1 MKFSDFNLSKDLL
14 SGLSEAGYIECTP
27 VQEASLQT
35 VINQGRDVYAQ
46 SQTGTGK
53 TAAFL
58 VPILQLLFQNDNEDE
73 YALVLTPTRELAL
86 QVEKEAKLLAKNLS
100 LKIVHILGGVEYA
113 AQEKGLKDKP
123 RLIIGTPG
131 RLQDFVNQNIL
142 DLKKAKYLIVD
153 EADRMFDMGFQNDV
167 LTLITAMRAPKERFS
182 LLFSA
187 TLNSKV
193 GNLVWEHMNNPVDI
207 VIEPEQV
214 TVDAID
220 QEIYHVGRNEKLQLL
235 FSLIRHYQPRN
246 MIIFSNTKVG
256 ATQIARFFSQMGM
269 TCGVLEGN
277 MPQAKRTRVINNL
290 TSGKLAYLAAT
301 DVAARGIHV
310 PDLDWVVN
318 FDLPNEAE
326 NYVHR
331 IGRTARAGRTGKAVS
346 FACER
351 YVYNLSAIE
360 SLIGKKIPVAWPD
373 DTIQALMTQIEQEL
387 KQSHKKSLRFEGRE
401 FSRRGKDNM
410 HHKSKK
416 VKEMPKMG
424 IGTGSVPIDVTSPK
438 GKTRYEGKR
447 THHREKSDFHAKE
460 VKNDRQYAAK
470 NYAERRRNRG
480 RKPDDPTQDKNVRKG
495 RTAEERMK
503 YYKEKYGEDFRP
515 AASGSK
521 PTSHTEIHSVGSQAV
536 QKKKRGLVDKIFFL
550 FRKDK

>member
-1 MKFSDFNLSKDLL
+1 MKFSDFNLSEDLL
-14 SGLSEAGYIECTP
+14 KGLNEAGYIECTP
-27 VQEASLQT
+27 VQKESMQA

-58 VPILQLLFQNDNEDE
+58 VPVLQLLLQNDNQDE

-86 QVEKEAKLLAKNLS
+86 QVGKEAKLLAKNLN
-100 LKIVHILGGVEYA
+100 LKIMHVLGGVEYTS
-113 AQEKGLKDKP
+113 QEKGLKENP

-142 DLKKAKYLIVD
+142 DLKKVKYLIVD

-167 LTLITAMRAPKERFS
+167 LALITAMPAPKERIN

-193 GNLVWEHMNNPVDI
+193 GNLVWEHMNDPVDI
-207 VIEPEQV
+207 IIEPEQV

-220 QEIYHVGRNEKLQLL
+220 QEIYHVGRSEKLQLL
-235 FSLIRHYQPRN
+235 FSLIRRYQPRN

-256 ATQIARFFSQMGM
+256 AAQIARFFSQMGM

-277 MPQAKRTRVINNL
+277 MPQVKRTRVINNL
-290 TSGKLAYLAAT
+290 TAGKLAYLAAT

-326 NYVHR
+326 SYVHR
-331 IGRTARAGRTGKAVS
+331 IGRTARAGRTGKAIS

-373 DTIQALMTQIEQEL
+373 DELQALMVQVEQEL
-387 KQSHKKSLRFEGRE
+387 KQSYKKSLRSEGNE
-401 FSRRGKDNM
+401 SSSRQTKNSSRT
-410 HHKSKK
+410 KK
-416 VKEMPKMG
+416 KKNKELPKTG
-424 IGTGSVPIDVTSPK
+424 IGTGSIPTQANIK
-438 GKTRYEGKR
+438 
-447 THHREKSDFHAKE
+447 EKSYHQSKRSHQKLDFHPKTEKKE
-460 VKNDRQYAAK
+460 RAYAAK
-470 NYAERRRNRG
+470 EYSARRKNNKERGNIG
-480 RKPDDPTQDKNVRKG
+480 IVKEKGMHKG

-503 YYKEKYGEDFRP
+503 YYKEKYGEDFKP
-515 AASGSK
+515 APESK
-521 PTSHTEIHSVGSQAV
+521 QNKHAPHYQADLRA
-536 QKKKRGLVDKIFFL
+536 KKAKVSLVDKFFSL
-550 FRKDK
+550 FRKGK

>member
-14 SGLSEAGYIECTP
+14 SGLNEAGYIECTP
-27 VQEASLQT
+27 VQEASLQA
-35 VINQGRDVYAQ
+35 VIDQGRDVYAQ

-58 VPILQLLFQNDNEDE
+58 VPILQLLLQNDNEDE

-86 QVEKEAKLLAKNLS
+86 QVEKEARLLAKNLS

-142 DLKKAKYLIVD
+142 DLKKAKYLVVD

-167 LTLITAMRAPKERFS
+167 LALITAMRGPKERIS

-187 TLNSKV
+187 TLNPKV

-220 QEIYHVGRNEKLQLL
+220 QEIYHVGRSEKLQLL

-256 ATQIARFFSQMGM
+256 AAQIARFFSQMGM

-373 DTIQALMTQIEQEL
+373 DTIQALMMQVEQEL
-387 KQSHKKSLRFEGRE
+387 KQSHKKSLRFEGQE
-401 FSRRGKDNM
+401 FSRRGKNNV
-410 HHKSKK
+410 HHKKK
-416 VKEMPKMG
+416 KIKEMPKTG
-424 IGTGSVPIDVTSPK
+424 IGTGSIPVEAAPKK
-438 GKTRYEGKR
+438 GKSHYEGKR

-460 VKNDRQYAAK
+460 GKKDRQYAGK
-470 NYAERRRNRG
+470 DLAERRRGKG
-480 RKPDDPTQDKNVRKG
+480 RKRDAAAQNKNVHKG

-515 AASGSK
+515 AGSGQPASHAPMRPADGK
-521 PTSHTEIHSVGSQAV
+521 AV
-536 QKKKRGLVDKIFFL
+536 QKKKRGLVEKIFSL
-550 FRKDK
+550 FRKDN